1 MRFYVD
7 ELPKTQDECIFM
19 EHQYLRAVS
28 KNCPKMIK
36 SPTGRCMDG
45 QTCDFMGAGCH
56 RLTVLNKDH
65 IEYLS
70 NM

>member
-7 ELPKTQDECIFM
+7 EMPKTKDECIFM
-19 EHQYLRAVS
+19 EKYEVRKLMR
-28 KNCPKMIK
+28 PDGELIK
-36 SPTGRCMDG
+36 LPTDRCMDG
-45 QTCDFMGAGCH
+45 EGCDFMGAGCH